1 MSDWVELLIRMPL
14 RLFGLS
20 LELLNRIT
28 QIVAESGQSV
38 TPMPAAAGLGV
49 PAAATA
55 QGPLSNQIVQNYG
68 KEQRMRDQDL
78 GGDDLKVIRYR
89 IIYTK
94 RDHEAFLEDG
104 DTLIDYRT
112 TAADYGGLLICS
124 FMEKV
129 AKGEIKLPAKVGKTI
144 SQEDRRY
151 VRITLEVVD
160 RFPRESGEYDRRKV
174 QELASIHRAITE
186 VSSKI
191 APS

>member
-1 MSDWVELLIRMPL
+1 MSDWVDLLIRMPF

-20 LELLNRIT
+20 MELLNRFT
-28 QIVAESGQSV
+28 QIAAEAANQSV
-38 TPMPAAAGLGV
+38 TPVAVAAGLGM
-49 PAAATA
+49 PAAPPA
-55 QGPLSNQIVQNYG
+55 PCNQNVQNYG

-129 AKGEIKLPAKVGKTI
+129 AKGQIQLPAKVGKI
-144 SQEDRRY
+144 SEEDRRY

-160 RFPRESGEYDRRKV
+160 RFPRESGDYDRRKV

-191 APS
+191 AP